1 MFKYIVSGLLG
12 LSISFSGMANANSY
26 ALNQVYAELVGTQG
40 EIAFPADFQ
49 RNLVHLGTTAVM
61 SESMRV
67 QNLNGIYTQAAAVE
81 AYNSTGKW
89 PDGTLFV
96 KDVKLVSSERL
107 TTGLVYHQQAN
118 DVFFVMIKDTQGRF
132 ANNPHWGEGW
142 GWAMF
147 DATPTVNVSESR
159 AQCQACHAPRRDND
173 WLYTDQY
180 PALLN

>member
-1 MFKYIVSGLLG
+1 MYKRFVLSVIGLTLSLG
-12 LSISFSGMANANSY
+12 GIAYANNY
-26 ALNQVYAELVGTQG
+26 PIDKVYAQLVDEQG
-40 EIAFPADFQ
+40 NIAFPADFQ
-49 RNLVHLGTTAVM
+49 QSLIHLGTTAVM

-67 QNLNGIYTQAAAVE
+67 QNLNGIYTQAEALN
-81 AYNSTGKW
+81 AYNQTGLW

-132 ANNPHWGEGW
+132 ANSPHWGEGW
-142 GWAMF
+142 GGAMF
-147 DATPTVNVSESR
+147 DATPKVNVSENK
-159 AQCQACHAPRRDND
+159 AQCQACHAPRREND

-180 PALLN
+180 PALFK

>member
-81 AYNSTGKW
+81 AYKNN
-89 PDGTLFV
+89 
-96 KDVKLVSSERL
+96 
-107 TTGLVYHQQAN
+107 Q
-118 DVFFVMIKDTQGRF
+118 IGR
-132 ANNPHWGEGW
+132 GSCRGRE
-142 GWAMF
+142 
-147 DATPTVNVSESR
+147 
-159 AQCQACHAPRRDND
+159 
-173 WLYTDQY
+173 
-180 PALLN
+180 